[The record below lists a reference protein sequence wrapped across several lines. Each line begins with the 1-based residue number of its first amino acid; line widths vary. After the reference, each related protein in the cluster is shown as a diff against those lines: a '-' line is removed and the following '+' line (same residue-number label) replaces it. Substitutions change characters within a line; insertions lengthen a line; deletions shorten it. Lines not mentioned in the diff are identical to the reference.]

1 MGSAFQFRHDFWWLL
16 RQPVGVQKRS
26 DCWSH
31 GGDTGFTEKKVWSHD
46 RSQSLSDLQSVG
58 EDICSPPK
66 TLLEL
71 DFRVTVLSPRGREMV
86 QVKDLFS
93 SVDVVEER
101 LGVVIGPVQQS
112 GKLESDPGVQIL
124 VEPPGGSQQGL
135 GLVLGLWVRMCLLMR
150 APGRC
155 EAH

>member
-1 MGSAFQFRHDFWWLL
+1 MDEISWVLHFSFAMIF
-16 RQPVGVQKRS
+16 
-26 DCWSH
+26 
-31 GGDTGFTEKKVWSHD
+31 GGYCDSPWVSRKDLTAGAMVEIQGLQRKKVWSHD

-112 GKLESDPGVQIL
+112 GKLESDPGV
-124 VEPPGGSQQGL
+124 
-135 GLVLGLWVRMCLLMR
+135 
-150 APGRC
+150 
-155 EAH
+155 

>member
-1 MGSAFQFRHDFWWLL
+1 MIF
-16 RQPVGVQKRS
+16 
-26 DCWSH
+26 
-31 GGDTGFTEKKVWSHD
+31 GGYCDSPWVSRKGLSQYYAGDLTAGAMVEIQGLQRKKVWSHD

-86 QVKDLFS
+86 QAKDLFS

-101 LGVVIGPVQQS
+101 LEVVIGPVQQS

-124 VEPPGGSQQGL
+124 VALNRGS
-135 GLVLGLWVRMCLLMR
+135 VLS
-150 APGRC
+150 
-155 EAH
+155 

>member
-16 RQPVGVQKRS
+16 RQPVGVQKRSQPILRRRS

-124 VEPPGGSQQGL
+124 VALNRGS
-135 GLVLGLWVRMCLLMR
+135 VLS
-150 APGRC
+150 
-155 EAH
+155 